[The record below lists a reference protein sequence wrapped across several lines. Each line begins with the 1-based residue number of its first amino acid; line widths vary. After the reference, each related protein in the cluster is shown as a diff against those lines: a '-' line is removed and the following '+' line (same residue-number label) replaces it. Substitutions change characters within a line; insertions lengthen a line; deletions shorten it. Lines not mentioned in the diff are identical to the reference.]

1 MEAKMANIN
10 SVSSMAFAC
19 ENGGCNKRFRPLV
32 PKLTLSPSSAA
43 PMANAVWST
52 QQSHDQ
58 YNQLQQAFCSATSG
72 NSVSM
77 SAAACLLEPKISRL
91 DGKADENANQR
102 NQIDRLIKGDQQ
114 NMKEEQAE
122 SCAVQSQPAAS
133 GTRWNPTPDQIRILE
148 MFYKGGMRT
157 PNAEQIE
164 HITAQLRQYGKIE
177 GKNVFYWFQNH
188 KARERQKQKRNSSMQ
203 QVAATAAKK
212 TPTTITVDNPN
223 ELHKPNSNGT
233 YSLYNLP
240 FAAMSEDSRLMF
252 ASSSL
257 LAMPCSKG
265 LAASL
270 AQAGVDVR
278 TPASTAAKRDG
289 LEVLKRNSHG
299 PPQVQMNDEGSPSKN
314 SMIWDSINSSGEG
327 IITNL
332 ALSQAAADMPVNVNS
347 CKRKNRMWQIMAPNE
362 ELGLHTESS
371 SESICLQ
378 TSSDP
383 INIPSEYSDEEDHR
397 KLQTLQL
404 FPLRPEGSLKSK
416 GSETNTDNSM
426 LSLHVNPSSIC
437 PHPFREI
444 SKSAESSTQKGAVFE
459 EQKYSKAAEFFP
471 NISADYSFLN
481 SLT

>member
-10 SVSSMAFAC
+10 SVANMPFTC

-32 PKLTLSPSSAA
+32 PKLTLSPSSTA

-52 QQSHDQ
+52 QQSHDP
-58 YNQLQQAFCSATSG
+58 YNQLQQAFCSASSG
-72 NSVSM
+72 NSVSV
-77 SAAACLLEPKISRL
+77 SAAACFLEPKISRL
-91 DGKADENANQR
+91 DGKADENSNQR

-122 SCAVQSQPAAS
+122 SCAVQSQPTAS

-212 TPTTITVDNPN
+212 TPTTIITDNPN

-240 FAAMSEDSRLMF
+240 FTTMSEDSRLMF

-257 LAMPCSKG
+257 LALPCSKG
-265 LAASL
+265 LATSL
-270 AQAGVDVR
+270 AQVSVDVR
-278 TPASTAAKRDG
+278 TPATTGAKRDG
-289 LEVLKRNSHG
+289 LEVLKRSSHG

-332 ALSQAAADMPVNVNS
+332 ALSQVAADMPVNVNS
-347 CKRKNRMWQIMAPNE
+347 CKRKNRLWQVMTPNE

-383 INIPSEYSDEEDHR
+383 INPSEYIDEEDHR
-397 KLQTLQL
+397 ELQTLQL

-416 GSETNTDNSM
+416 GETNMDNSM
-426 LSLHVNPSSIC
+426 LSLHVNPSSTC
-437 PHPFREI
+437 PYPFREI
-444 SKSAESSTQKGAVFE
+444 NKSAESSTQKGAIFE
-459 EQKYSKAAEFFP
+459 DHKYSKAAEFFP
-471 NISADYSFLN
+471 NFSADYSFLN
-481 SLT
+481 SMT

>member
-1 MEAKMANIN
+1 MANIN
-10 SVSSMAFAC
+10 SVANMPFTC

-32 PKLTLSPSSAA
+32 PKLTLSPSSTA

-52 QQSHDQ
+52 QQSHDP
-58 YNQLQQAFCSATSG
+58 YNQLQQAFCSASSG
-72 NSVSM
+72 NSVSV
-77 SAAACLLEPKISRL
+77 SAAACFLEPKISRL
-91 DGKADENANQR
+91 DGKADENSNQR

-122 SCAVQSQPAAS
+122 SCAVQSQPTAS

-212 TPTTITVDNPN
+212 TPTTIITDNPN

-240 FAAMSEDSRLMF
+240 FTTMSEDSRLMF

-257 LAMPCSKG
+257 LALPCSKG
-265 LAASL
+265 LATSL
-270 AQAGVDVR
+270 AQVGVDVR
-278 TPASTAAKRDG
+278 TPATTGAKRDG
-289 LEVLKRNSHG
+289 LEVLKRSSHG

-347 CKRKNRMWQIMAPNE
+347 CKRKNRLWQVMTPNE

-383 INIPSEYSDEEDHR
+383 INPSEYTDEEDHR
-397 KLQTLQL
+397 ELQTLQL

-416 GSETNTDNSM
+416 GETNMDNSM
-426 LSLHVNPSSIC
+426 LSLHVIPSSTC
-437 PHPFREI
+437 PYPFREI
-444 SKSAESSTQKGAVFE
+444 NKSAESSTQKGAIFE
-459 EQKYSKAAEFFP
+459 DHKYSKAAEFFP
-471 NISADYSFLN
+471 NFSADYSFLN
-481 SLT
+481 SMT

>member
-10 SVSSMAFAC
+10 SVANMPFTC

-32 PKLTLSPSSAA
+32 PKLTLSPSSTA

-52 QQSHDQ
+52 QQSHDP
-58 YNQLQQAFCSATSG
+58 YNQLQQAFCSASSG
-72 NSVSM
+72 NSVSV
-77 SAAACLLEPKISRL
+77 SAAACFLEPKISRL
-91 DGKADENANQR
+91 DGKADENSNQR

-122 SCAVQSQPAAS
+122 SCAVQSQPTAS

-212 TPTTITVDNPN
+212 TPTTIIADNPN

-240 FAAMSEDSRLMF
+240 FTTMSEDSRLMF

-257 LAMPCSKG
+257 LALPCSKG
-265 LAASL
+265 LATSL
-270 AQAGVDVR
+270 AQVGVDVR
-278 TPASTAAKRDG
+278 TPATTGAKRDG
-289 LEVLKRNSHG
+289 LEVLKRSSHG

-314 SMIWDSINSSGEG
+314 SVIWDSINSGGEG

-347 CKRKNRMWQIMAPNE
+347 CKRKNRLWQVMTPNE

-383 INIPSEYSDEEDHR
+383 INPSEYTDEEDHR
-397 KLQTLQL
+397 ELQTLQL

-416 GSETNTDNSM
+416 GETNMDNSM
-426 LSLHVNPSSIC
+426 LSLHVNPSSTC
-437 PHPFREI
+437 PYPFREI
-444 SKSAESSTQKGAVFE
+444 NKSAESSTQKGAIFE
-459 EQKYSKAAEFFP
+459 DHKYSKAAEFFP
-471 NISADYSFLN
+471 NFSADYSFLN
-481 SLT
+481 SMT

>member
-1 MEAKMANIN
+1 
-10 SVSSMAFAC
+10 
-19 ENGGCNKRFRPLV
+19 
-32 PKLTLSPSSAA
+32 
-43 PMANAVWST
+43 
-52 QQSHDQ
+52 
-58 YNQLQQAFCSATSG
+58 
-72 NSVSM
+72 
-77 SAAACLLEPKISRL
+77 
-91 DGKADENANQR
+91 
-102 NQIDRLIKGDQQ
+102 
-114 NMKEEQAE
+114 MKEEQAE
-122 SCAVQSQPAAS
+122 SCAVQSQPTAS

-212 TPTTITVDNPN
+212 TPTTIIADNPN

-240 FAAMSEDSRLMF
+240 FTTMSEDSRLMF

-257 LAMPCSKG
+257 LALPCSKG
-265 LAASL
+265 LATSL
-270 AQAGVDVR
+270 AQVGVDVR
-278 TPASTAAKRDG
+278 TPATTGAKRDG
-289 LEVLKRNSHG
+289 LEVLKRSSHG

-332 ALSQAAADMPVNVNS
+332 ALSQVAADMPVNAVNS
-347 CKRKNRMWQIMAPNE
+347 CKRKNRLWQVMTPNE

-383 INIPSEYSDEEDHR
+383 INPSEYTDEEDHR
-397 KLQTLQL
+397 ELQTLQL

-416 GSETNTDNSM
+416 GETNMDNSM
-426 LSLHVNPSSIC
+426 LSLHVIPSSTC
-437 PHPFREI
+437 AYPFREI
-444 SKSAESSTQKGAVFE
+444 NKSAESSTQKGAIFE
-459 EQKYSKAAEFFP
+459 DHKYSKAAEFFP
-471 NISADYSFLN
+471 NFSADYSFLN
-481 SLT
+481 SMT

>member
-1 MEAKMANIN
+1 MEAKMANLN
-10 SVSSMAFAC
+10 SVTNMPFAC

-32 PKLTLSPSSAA
+32 PKLTLSPNSAA

-58 YNQLQQAFCSATSG
+58 YSQLQQAFSSATSG
-72 NSVSM
+72 NSVSV

-91 DGKADENANQR
+91 DGKVDDNSNQR

-188 KARERQKQKRNSSMQ
+188 KARERQKQKRNSSMH

-212 TPTTITVDNPN
+212 TPTTIMADNPN

-240 FAAMSEDSRLMF
+240 FTAMSEDSRLMF
-252 ASSSL
+252 TSTSL
-257 LAMPCSKG
+257 LTMPCSKG

-270 AQAGVDVR
+270 AQVGVDVL
-278 TPASTAAKRDG
+278 TPATTGAKRDG
-289 LEVLKRNSHG
+289 LDVLKKSSHG
-299 PPQVQMNDEGSPSKN
+299 PPQVQMNEEGSPSKN

-332 ALSQAAADMPVNVNS
+332 ALSQAAADMPVNAVNS
-347 CKRKNRMWQIMAPNE
+347 CKRKNRLWQVMSPNE

-378 TSSDP
+378 TSNSDP
-383 INIPSEYSDEEDHR
+383 INPSDYTNEEDHR
-397 KLQTLQL
+397 QLQTLQL

-416 GSETNTDNSM
+416 GEINMDNSV
-426 LSLHVNPSSIC
+426 LSLHVNPSSTY
-437 PHPFREI
+437 PFREFN
-444 SKSAESSTQKGAVFE
+444 KSAESSTQMGAAIFE
-459 EQKYSKAAEFFP
+459 EHKYSKAAEFFP
-471 NISADYSFLN
+471 NLSADYSFLN
-481 SLT
+481 SMT